1 MKRRVPSWKR
11 IALTF
16 ILWGGA
22 IVQLHSAQSR
32 YHFEVASIKLNRSG
46 GSSAADFLPGGRF
59 RGRNLSVRN
68 MIQMATMVEDN
79 QMIGIP
85 AWTAT
90 ESYDIDGKTE
100 STEPVTQEQKS
111 DVMMVLLEEHFSF
124 KVHRDTRGGPIYRL
138 EVAKNGPR

>member
-1 MKRRVPSWKR
+1 MKERVPSWKR
-11 IALTF
+11 TAVAC

-22 IVQLHSAQSR
+22 IVQLHSAQST
-32 YHFEVASIKLNRSG
+32 YHFEVVSIKLNRTG
-46 GSSAADFLPGGRF
+46 GSSAADFLPGGRI

-90 ESYDIDGKTE
+90 ESYDIDGKTV
-100 STEPVTQEQKS
+100 SAEPVT
-111 DVMMVLLEEHFSF
+111 
-124 KVHRDTRGGPIYRL
+124 
-138 EVAKNGPR
+138 